1 LVGGIKIIMGI
12 GKRHLWKIDDVLDH
26 TSNFWDNIE
35 DDMQT
40 YVDSLT
46 EIEVDSISTEKFK
59 TDFTEYFNSI
69 ANRTLYK
76 EIKDAEDI
84 VTRVLWNLLGKED
97 KEDLF
102 HGDIDFFNDW
112 IDNCPKDLLDKYVGR
127 LSKGESIR
135 ESIEE
140 SLNYSDYFKAANLSP
155 TSVNVSSSF
164 GMLSLCSTNKD
175 VLDNI
180 QKLFEINGNELKSK
194 SEDVVDVL
202 DGEEVILYTYH
213 FSIKKL

>member
-1 LVGGIKIIMGI
+1 MGI
-12 GKRHLWKIDDVLDH
+12 GKRHVWKIDDVLDH

-35 DDMQT
+35 EDMQT
-40 YVDSLT
+40 YVESLT
-46 EIEVDSISTEKFK
+46 EIEVNSISTEKFK
-59 TDFTEYFNSI
+59 TDFTEYFNNI

-84 VTRVLWNLLGKED
+84 VTRVLWNLLVKED

-112 IDNCPKDLLDKYVGR
+112 IDNCPKELLDKYVER

-155 TSVNVSSSF
+155 TSVNVSTSF

-180 QKLFEINGNELKSK
+180 QKLFETNGNELKSK

>member
-1 LVGGIKIIMGI
+1 MGI

-59 TDFTEYFNSI
+59 TDFTEYFNNI

>member
-59 TDFTEYFNSI
+59 TDFTEYFNNI

-180 QKLFEINGNELKSK
+180 QKLFETNGNELKSK

>member
-1 LVGGIKIIMGI
+1 MVGGIKIIMGI

-59 TDFTEYFNSI
+59 TDFTEYFNNI

-180 QKLFEINGNELKSK
+180 QKLFETNGNELKSK

>member
-1 LVGGIKIIMGI
+1 M
-12 GKRHLWKIDDVLDH
+12 WKIDDVLDH

-35 DDMQT
+35 EDMQT
-40 YVDSLT
+40 YVESLT
-46 EIEVDSISTEKFK
+46 EIEVNSISTEKFK
-59 TDFTEYFNSI
+59 TDFTEYFNNI

-84 VTRVLWNLLGKED
+84 VTRVLWNLLVKED

-112 IDNCPKDLLDKYVGR
+112 IDNCPKELLDKYVER

-155 TSVNVSSSF
+155 TSVNVSTSF

-180 QKLFEINGNELKSK
+180 QKLFETNGNELKSK

>member
-1 LVGGIKIIMGI
+1 LGGGIKIIMGI
-12 GKRHLWKIDDVLDH
+12 GKRHVWKIDDVLDH

-35 DDMQT
+35 EDMQT
-40 YVDSLT
+40 YVESLT
-46 EIEVDSISTEKFK
+46 EIEVNSISTEKFK
-59 TDFTEYFNSI
+59 TDFTEYFNNI

-84 VTRVLWNLLGKED
+84 VTRVLWNLLVKED

-112 IDNCPKDLLDKYVGR
+112 IDNCPKELLDKYVER

-155 TSVNVSSSF
+155 TSVNVSTSF

-180 QKLFEINGNELKSK
+180 QKLFETNGNELKSK

>member
-1 LVGGIKIIMGI
+1 MGI

-59 TDFTEYFNSI
+59 TDFTEYFNNI

-76 EIKDAEDI
+76 EIKDAENI

-180 QKLFEINGNELKSK
+180 QKLFETNGNELKSK